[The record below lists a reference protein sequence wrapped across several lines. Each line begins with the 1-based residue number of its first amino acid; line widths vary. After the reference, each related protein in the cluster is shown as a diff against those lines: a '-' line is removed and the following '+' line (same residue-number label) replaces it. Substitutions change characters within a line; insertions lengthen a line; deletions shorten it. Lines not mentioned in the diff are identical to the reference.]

1 MLPRPAAASGLTLRV
16 AQNACYEALSLALK
30 EGEVFAALTGPQ
42 GCGKTV
48 VLDAVMADRKDRALR
63 FIHIAD
69 PDKVPAS
76 LADQIEQVAYAEA
89 GKPENLERHVVLAV
103 DDAHTASDELL
114 QCLSRL
120 AAMREPGRR
129 IPQILLVG
137 QPELW
142 NRLALDEY
150 EPLAR
155 RLAIRA
161 ALPAAE
167 DDSDPWAS
175 VENDVTRTM
184 AQLRAEAELVPVIKD
199 APDLVHEHRMHFEPG
214 YGFGTGPTGHHG
226 DGIAHDDEITPPNM
240 FALFADPPPKA
251 NRSAARDTR
260 RRLVMPLASLFV
272 GVAAFAFALS
282 FYDWPDLLGDT
293 PWSDSKPTTPFT
305 LQRSPQSPS
314 FGLPQPP
321 STQSVPK
328 PTSAPSVAAAA
339 PPTPARPTA
348 TTPPEQA
355 PSTPAAT
362 TATVPA
368 RAPERLSPPIVSP
381 ALSAAP
387 ASTDAP
393 AKAIDPPAIAAKPT
407 IPEPRPAPI
416 VAEASTPVT
425 LTRPQP
431 LPTTET
437 VLAPAVVSLLLKRG
451 DEQFAI
457 GDISAARLFYERA
470 AEANNAIA
478 ARQMARTFDSAFLP
492 AAVDAALADAARARQ
507 WYQRAASLGN
517 PEAAARLKALGQ
529 GR

>member
-1 MLPRPAAASGLTLRV
+1 MLPRPAEASGLTLRV
-16 AQNACYEALSLALK
+16 VQNACYEALSLALK
-30 EGEVFAALTGPQ
+30 EGQVFAALTGPE

-63 FIHIAD
+63 FIRIAD

-114 QCLSRL
+114 RCLSRL

-137 QPELW
+137 RLELW

-161 ALPAAE
+161 TLPAAE

-175 VENDVTRTM
+175 VETDVTQTM
-184 AQLRAEAELVPVIKD
+184 AQLRAEAELMPVAGD
-199 APDLVHEHRMHFEPG
+199 TPDLIHEHRTHFEPE
-214 YGFGTGPTGHHG
+214 YGFGTRPTGHHG
-226 DGIAHDDEITPPNM
+226 HDIAHDDEVTPPNM

-260 RRLVMPLASLFV
+260 RRLVMPLVSLFV
-272 GVAAFAFALS
+272 GLAAFAFALS
-282 FYDWPDLLGDT
+282 FYDWPDLLGDM
-293 PWSDSKPTTPFT
+293 PWSDSKPEAPFT

-321 STQSVPK
+321 SAQPASKTTP
-328 PTSAPSVAAAA
+328 APSVATTA
-339 PPTPARPTA
+339 PVTPAQPIVAASPAR
-348 TTPPEQA
+348 A

-362 TATVPA
+362 VTAPLA
-368 RAPERLSPPIVSP
+368 AAPERP
-381 ALSAAP
+381 ATPTVAPVPSAAP
-387 ASTDAP
+387 ASTEAP
-393 AKAIDPPAIAAKPT
+393 ARVIEPPVIAAKP
-407 IPEPRPAPI
+407 ILPEPRSAPV
-416 VAEASTPVT
+416 VAEASTPLPLVRPRA
-425 LTRPQP
+425 LT
-431 LPTTET
+431 TTET
-437 VLAPAVVSLLLKRG
+437 ALAPTVVSLLLKRG
-451 DEQFAI
+451 DEEFAL

-470 AEANNAIA
+470 AEANSALA

-492 AAVDAALADAARARQ
+492 AAVDAALADAAKARQ
-507 WYQRAASLGN
+507 WYQRAVSLGN
-517 PEAAARLKALGQ
+517 PEAAARLKTLGQ

>member
-1 MLPRPAAASGLTLRV
+1 MLPRPPAASGLTLRV

-30 EGEVFAALTGPQ
+30 EGQVFAALTGPE

-63 FIHIAD
+63 FIRIAD
-69 PDKVPAS
+69 ADKVPAS

-89 GKPENLERHVVLAV
+89 GKLENLERHVVLAV

-137 QPELW
+137 RPELW
-142 NRLALDEY
+142 TRLACDEY

-175 VENDVTRTM
+175 VESDITQTM
-184 AQLRAEAELVPVIKD
+184 AQLRAEAELMPIVRD
-199 APDLVHEHRMHFEPG
+199 APDLIHEHGMHFEPG
-214 YGFGTGPTGHHG
+214 YGFATATSDHRGG
-226 DGIAHDDEITPPNM
+226 GIAQDDEVSPPDM

-251 NRSAARDTR
+251 NRSVARDTR
-260 RRLVMPLASLFV
+260 RRLIMPLVSLFV
-272 GVAAFAFALS
+272 GLAAFAFALS
-282 FYDWPDLLGDT
+282 FYDWPDLLGDM
-293 PWSDSKPTTPFT
+293 PWSDSKPTPFT

-321 STQSVPK
+321 SVQQTPK
-328 PTSAPSVAAAA
+328 TASAPNAGTTT
-339 PPTPARPTA
+339 PPTPVRPPVA
-348 TTPPEQA
+348 ASSPRA

-362 TATVPA
+362 LAAPAPAVERPSPATVIPA
-368 RAPERLSPPIVSP
+368 PSTT
-381 ALSAAP
+381 P

-393 AKAIDPPAIAAKPT
+393 AKAVEPPMVAAKPAVSDLRPT
-407 IPEPRPAPI
+407 PILPESSTPPAPARPRP
-416 VAEASTPVT
+416 
-425 LTRPQP
+425 LTTMETA
-431 LPTTET
+431 LPPT
-437 VLAPAVVSLLLKRG
+437 VVSLLLKRG
-451 DEQFAI
+451 DEEFAI

-492 AAVDAALADAARARQ
+492 AAVDAALADTARARQ

-517 PEAAARLKALGQ
+517 PEAAARLKTLGQ